1 MNANCAACRL
11 SKTKCDR
18 VQSTCAR
25 CSRLGIECVYDE
37 RRSRWDAGN
46 VKTKTPPVAVAQDP
60 AYAALASSLAKFKPG
75 VRCFRA
81 RIFEQL
87 CQLVDLAIQK
97 DDAVAISWATTLMH
111 EHGFVPSDFPAFR
124 RDSGTTALD
133 VNETL
138 AADANFGFAPTLALA
153 FHGTHPAFGWVQVGN
168 LEKQVMANAV
178 FPVDARQLQE
188 AQSLESQAELCG
200 VHRADYVRGAEQCY
214 AAIGAE
220 IARTAAQ
227 GGGGEESLLVLPPR
241 PCRMLVRSADSP
253 SAEKRFRLFIVRT
266 HIHIS
271 RGGERVAGVVQYAPA
286 LSTKG
291 GSSSGRG
298 RKRKAIDELNG
309 VFTDTQLD
317 EWLHEVGGSN
327 AMLEG
332 LLGL

>member
-11 SKTKCDR
+11 AKIKCDR
-18 VQSTCAR
+18 VQPTCAR
-25 CSRLGIECVYDE
+25 CARLGIACVYDE

-46 VKTKTPPVAVAQDP
+46 VKTAPAAVAQDP
-60 AYAALASSLAKFKPG
+60 AYEGLASSLAKFKPG

-81 RIFEQL
+81 SVFEQL
-87 CQLVDLAIQK
+87 RQLVDLAIQK
-97 DDAVAISWATTLMH
+97 DDAVAISWATSLMH
-111 EHGFVPSDFPAFR
+111 EHEFLPSDFPAFHR
-124 RDSGTTALD
+124 YSGTALD
-133 VNETL
+133 VNEPL

-168 LEKQVMANAV
+168 LEKQVMANAA
-178 FPVDARQLQE
+178 FPVDVRQLQE

-241 PCRMLVRSADSP
+241 PCRMLVHSLVSP
-253 SAEKRFRLFIVRT
+253 SAEKRFRLFTVRT

-271 RGGERVAGVVQYAPA
+271 RGGERVAGVVQYVPAP
-286 LSTKG
+286 STKG
-291 GSSSGRG
+291 GGSGGRG
-298 RKRKAIDELNG
+298 QKRKAMDELG
-309 VFTDTQLD
+309 GLFPDSQLD
-317 EWLHEVGGSN
+317 EWLQEVGGSD

>member
-11 SKTKCDR
+11 AKTKCDR
-18 VQSTCAR
+18 VQPTCAR
-25 CSRLGIECVYDE
+25 CSRLGIACVYDE

-46 VKTKTPPVAVAQDP
+46 VKTAPAAVAQDP

-81 RIFEQL
+81 RIFGKL
-87 CQLVDLAIQK
+87 RQLVDLAIQK

-124 RDSGTTALD
+124 RDGGTTALD
-133 VNETL
+133 AHEPL
-138 AADANFGFAPTLALA
+138 AADASFGFAPTLALA

-168 LEKQVMANAV
+168 LEKQVMTNAA
-178 FPVDARQLQE
+178 FPVDGRQLQE

-241 PCRMLVRSADSP
+241 PCRMLVRSTDST

-271 RGGERVAGVVQYAPA
+271 QGGERVA
-286 LSTKG
+286 LSL
-291 GSSSGRG
+291 
-298 RKRKAIDELNG
+298 I
-309 VFTDTQLD
+309 
-317 EWLHEVGGSN
+317 HI
-327 AMLEG
+327 
-332 LLGL
+332 

>member
-11 SKTKCDR
+11 AKTKCDR
-18 VQSTCAR
+18 VQPTCAR
-25 CSRLGIECVYDE
+25 CSRLGIACVYDE

-46 VKTKTPPVAVAQDP
+46 VKMAPAAVAQDP

-87 CQLVDLAIQK
+87 RQLVELAIQK
-97 DDAVAISWATTLMH
+97 DDAVAISWATSLMH
-111 EHGFVPSDFPAFR
+111 EHGFLPSDFPTFR
-124 RDSGTTALD
+124 RDSGTARD
-133 VNETL
+133 VNEPL
-138 AADANFGFAPTLALA
+138 AADANFGSAPTLALA
-153 FHGTHPAFGWVQVGN
+153 FFGTHPAFGWVQVGN
-168 LEKQVMANAV
+168 LEKQVFTNAA
-178 FPVDARQLQE
+178 FPVDACQLQE
-188 AQSLESQAELCG
+188 AESLESQAELCG
-200 VHRADYVRGAEQCY
+200 VHRLDYVRGAEQCY

-220 IARTAAQ
+220 IARIAAR

-253 SAEKRFRLFIVRT
+253 STEKRFRLFIVHT

-271 RGGERVAGVVQYAPA
+271 RGGNRVAGVVQYAPA
-286 LSTKG
+286 PSTKG
-291 GSSSGRG
+291 GGSGG
-298 RKRKAIDELNG
+298 SGQKRKAIDELNG
-309 VFTDTQLD
+309 LFTDTQLD
-317 EWLHEVGGSN
+317 EWLHEVGGSD